1 MEALAGGWR
10 KEAGWQ
16 PTWQDLGLG
25 LCREGVSPETS
36 GVFLRGFQR
45 PQWQS
50 QAPLIDIR
58 CFALS
63 VLFLLWCLLFRGVG
77 TALVAGLK
85 ARLWPWTDSRGW
97 QALPSHTWPHLL
109 PGGTTQAP
117 HPGAPFWC
125 CLWAVAWWCQGVVVP
140 LPSPVPSQSC
150 LRAKQSEEHWA
161 VPYINFQACLSGK
174 FCSVLFCSFGVF
186 FFCRPVGQQVLW
198 GGCTGGSAA
207 QAQVAGS
214 IAVSSRAAMHADRVL
229 H

>member
-1 MEALAGGWR
+1 MAGPGPRALQGRCLSWNLWCLSEGISA
-10 KEAGWQ
+10 
-16 PTWQDLGLG
+16 PT
-25 LCREGVSPETS
+25 VAITS
-36 GVFLRGFQR
+36 T
-45 PQWQS
+45 S
-50 QAPLIDIR
+50 DDIR
-58 CFALS
+58 CFALC
-63 VLFLLWCLLFRGVG
+63 VLFLLWCLLFSGVG
-77 TALVAGLK
+77 TAPVAGLK

-140 LPSPVPSQSC
+140 LPGPVPSQSC

-186 FFCRPVGQQVLW
+186 FFAGLLVCK
-198 GGCTGGSAA
+198 SSEEAA
-207 QAQVAGS
+207 QVE
-214 IAVSSRAAMHADRVL
+214 VL
-229 H
+229 HRPRWLAALLCPPGLPCMLTGYFINLPSWGHMV